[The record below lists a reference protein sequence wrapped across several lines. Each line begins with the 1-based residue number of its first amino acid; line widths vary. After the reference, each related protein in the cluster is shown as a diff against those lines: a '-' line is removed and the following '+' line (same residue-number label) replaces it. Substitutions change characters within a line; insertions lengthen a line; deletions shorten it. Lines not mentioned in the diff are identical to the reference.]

1 MKGAKS
7 VKVAVTGG
15 IGSGKTSVIEILK
28 GKGYRTFNCDKSA
41 GKALKD
47 RAVIKKI
54 RKYFPFAVK
63 GYIFPR
69 VDRKSLAEKV
79 FSNEESRK
87 TLEMITHPYIVDDVI
102 KNAEKHAGVSFIE
115 VPLLFE
121 GGYQNLFD
129 KTMVVVRNKEERI
142 KSVIERSNLT
152 REEVLARISAQVNY
166 DEMDLSN
173 YAVINNDGNKEN
185 LLEQIETYLTTQ
197 NLNQ

>member
-1 MKGAKS
+1 MKRTKKT

-15 IGSGKTSVIEILK
+15 IGSGKTSVIEILN
-28 GKGYRTFNCDKSA
+28 GKGYRTFNCDESA
-41 GKALKD
+41 SKALKD

-63 GYIFPR
+63 GVLFPK
-69 VDRKSLAEKV
+69 VDRKLLAERV

-87 TLEMITHPYIVDDVI
+87 TLEMITHPYIVGDVI
-102 KNAEKHAGVSFIE
+102 KSAEKCEGVSFIE

-129 KTMVVVRNKEERI
+129 KTVVVVRDKEERI

-152 REEVLARISAQVNY
+152 KEEVIARMNAQVDY
-166 DEMDLSN
+166 DEIDLSKHI
-173 YAVINNDGNKEN
+173 VINNDGSKET
-185 LLEQIETYLTTQ
+185 LLEQIKECIKKLEF
-197 NLNQ
+197 N